1 LTLLYFSEN
10 TGSEIKYRKL
20 ANELREEIETM
31 VETKTEFEIIDDNNS
46 DSEEEFKMSKKRVES
61 DLVKIINSVMNKMKL

>member
-1 LTLLYFSEN
+1 MTLLYFSEN

>member
-1 LTLLYFSEN
+1 LYFSEN